1 MTIASFP
8 IFAVA
13 AILLAAAITVVSRAL
28 LSRGTSIDL
37 TFDTAAV
44 RGRSG
49 WTKFWGRDPFIQSQR
64 ERKGTPFAT
73 YAVPG
78 GESVVARFAWSDLQ
92 SHQLVLGS
100 TGSGKSTLLEA
111 MAHENFRAKRPVA
124 LVDLHGDLFARTAAM
139 ALHEK
144 VQRLVLIDFTKPD
157 QLPGWNPLDRLPG
170 VDVGRQV
177 DLLVSV
183 LKRLYSDEVA
193 SSWAWGVKVEELMRH
208 ALQVCIESTSP
219 FSLADLPSFF
229 LIPGIREGVLANA
242 PEKAR
247 EYFTTQFGAREEMY
261 ASAVVNKLTPFLGSI
276 AVQRFLG
283 QPRSTVDLF
292 GALERGDTVLINLAA
307 GYLGPAAKVMGRLL
321 VNTFQVA
328 ALRREALPPEK
339 RSPYSLIIDEAHALA
354 GADSGLEDFLVAARK
369 YGVFVTLAAQGL
381 SLFPP
386 SFRPHL
392 LGNTGRQFFFRLPYS
407 EAHSLANDILEP
419 LGTIYRDQVR
429 PNDTITDPLLTPSE
443 EIAWRTR
450 ELANLPVGA
459 CYWLLKGRPYKA
471 RRIQILPPPPWP
483 FTRGRLEEQIR
494 RVMLHQKMSV
504 TSALPAP
511 ENVRPK
517 AEPGAS
523 LLGSI
528 T

>member
-1 MTIASFP
+1 MTLTTFLI
-8 IFAVA
+8 A
-13 AILLAAAITVVSRAL
+13 AIGALMAAALITAILRGLARQRA
-28 LSRGTSIDL
+28 SIDL
-37 TFDTAAV
+37 IFDTAAT
-44 RGRSG
+44 RARKG
-49 WTKFWGRDPFIQSQR
+49 WAKFWSRDPFIQGQR
-64 ERKGTPFAT
+64 ERQGTAFAT

-78 GESVVARFAWSDLQ
+78 GESMVARLAWSDF
-92 SHQLVLGS
+92 HQHTLVLGA

-111 MAHENFRAKRPVA
+111 LAHEHFRAKRAVA
-124 LVDLHGDLFARTAAM
+124 LIDLHGDLFARAAAL

-144 VQRLVLIDFTKPD
+144 VERLVLLDFTKPD
-157 QLPGWNPLDRLPG
+157 CLPGWNPLERLPG

-193 SSWAWGVKVEELMRH
+193 ASWAWGVKVEELMRH
-208 ALQVCIESTSP
+208 ALRACIESTSL

-229 LIPGIREGVLANA
+229 LVPSVREGVLENA

-247 EYFTTQFGAREEMY
+247 EYFTTQFGPREEMY

-283 QPRSTVDLF
+283 QPKSTIDLF
-292 GALERGDTVLINLAA
+292 GAIERGDTIVINLAA

-321 VNTFQVA
+321 VNTLQVA
-328 ALRREALPPEK
+328 TLRREALPPEK
-339 RSPYSLIIDEAHALA
+339 RRPYALIIDEAHALA

-369 YGVFVTLAAQGL
+369 YAVFVTLAAQGL

-419 LGTIYRDQVR
+419 LGTVWRDQVR
-429 PNDTITDPLLTPSE
+429 PNDTITDPLLTPAE

-450 ELANLPVGA
+450 ELANLPVGG
-459 CYWLLKGRPYKA
+459 CYWLLKERAYKA
-471 RRIQILPPPPWP
+471 RRIQILQPPPWP
-483 FTRGRLEEQIR
+483 FNRTELDR
-494 RVMLHQKMSV
+494 RVRETMMAQKS
-504 TSALPAP
+504 T
-511 ENVRPK
+511 
-517 AEPGAS
+517 AEPIAPN
-523 LLGSI
+523 